1 MGNFVFREKDNCF
14 ATFLGACVIII
25 LYFITTIII
34 IIIIN
39 LGVFLGGGGGQS
51 WDGITK

>member
-25 LYFITTIII
+25 LYFIITII

-39 LGVFLGGGGGQS
+39 LGVFFRGGGQS